1 MSITLSILVFVAS
14 PLDYARYRHTALFCD
29 FQDTP
34 TPTTTEDDNSNEAV
48 ELPGRKIHTGIESS
62 TERPYPYTNANGND
76 KLKDAEIT
84 SSIMEVT
91 GTTGTFSFSE
101 HVNAR
106 IPKSSTGM
114 FNCRIV
120 SLSGRVNLGFG

>member
-34 TPTTTEDDNSNEAV
+34 TPTTTTTEDDNSNEAV
-48 ELPGRKIHTGIESS
+48 ELPGRKIHNGIESS

-101 HVNAR
+101 RVNAR

-114 FNCRIV
+114 FYICRIV
-120 SLSGRVNLGFG
+120 